1 MGKLLKSKLLNKS
14 RSLIS
19 KYYFLFIFSSQ
30 KFQNRRTKWK
40 KQENVTD
47 GPDQKQNGSTKG
59 STNQEFTSDSPSP
72 LSTKTGKSVAA
83 ELNAKITAKQN
94 SRLKQQ
100 SNGTK
105 VNKHMEPPKV
115 KAPSISHKTSSNF
128 NTMSHEM
135 PVQFI
140 DKNSMMKSSSFH
152 NFHDVESRLSVS
164 KIPINDFKAKS
175 TTPVALNLKRNYLWK
190 KLKFQKLKKKWGRRW
205 RQSIFLKHFI
215 ISIAISN
222 RI

>member
-1 MGKLLKSKLLNKS
+1 MNDSKVYLEIYS
-14 RSLIS
+14 
-19 KYYFLFIFSSQ
+19 FFSQ
-30 KFQNRRTKWK
+30 QFQNRRTKWK
-40 KQENVTD
+40 KQENIID
-47 GPDQKQNGSTKG
+47 GPDQKQNGPTKG
-59 STNQEFTSDSPSP
+59 STNQEFTSESSPP
-72 LSTKTGKSVAA
+72 LATKTGKSVAA

-115 KAPSISHKTSSNF
+115 KAPSVPHKTSANF
-128 NTMSHEM
+128 NTLSHEM

-140 DKNSMMKSSSFH
+140 DKNPMMKSSFH

-175 TTPVALNLKRNYLWK
+175 TTPVALNLKRNYL
-190 KLKFQKLKKKWGRRW
+190 
-205 RQSIFLKHFI
+205 
-215 ISIAISN
+215 
-222 RI
+222 